1 MPAADGSAAGQALN
15 ERGTVLERSVRT
27 GLGRPRSGL
36 IARSVDCRYRQ
47 EGVQEPSAGVAYV
60 RVRHGL
66 LGAITS
72 RGRARVE

>member
-47 EGVQEPSAGVAYV
+47 EGV